1 LINLAA
7 WDTDGDGIPEIVVA
21 YEFSMQ
27 AKESAGIVAVLKHH
41 GDPRGLW
48 TIQEIDR
55 LPASHRLRWADI
67 DGSGKKVLI
76 NAPLTG
82 ATAEAPDY
90 REHVPLVY
98 YRPGEWKRRLIDDT
112 NEGVQHGITIV
123 DWDGDGRDQILT
135 ASFVGIH
142 LYKLGATGD
151 WQRTEIAKGDPAPWP
166 KSGSSD
172 TAVGK
177 TGSARFIAAIE
188 PWHGNRVAIYRKSA
202 AGWAREVIDDSL
214 VDGHTIL
221 AADLAGDGND
231 EVIAGFRGKPQR
243 VYIYRFDG
251 KKWNRQTLD
260 DGGIS
265 AAACAVADLNGDG
278 RLDVACIGSATQN
291 LKWYEN
297 LK

>member
-1 LINLAA
+1 MTRILLLLTLAMTLPAEVHPLEFREHTVATGLKGGYQVVPCDVNHDGKIDLIALSSGLTDLVWYENPNWEPHVIAHNLPRLINLAA

-123 DWDGDGRDQILT
+123 DWDGDGRDQTNWAQL
-135 ASFVGIH
+135 
-142 LYKLGATGD
+142 ATGSEPRSPRATPRLGRRAVRAT
-151 WQRTEIAKGDPAPWP
+151 QRWVRRDRR
-166 KSGSSD
+166 GSSRRSNPG
-172 TAVGK
+172 T
-177 TGSARFIAAIE
+177 AIE
-188 PWHGNRVAIYRKSA
+188 SRSTARAPR
-202 AGWAREVIDDSL
+202 AGHAR
-214 VDGHTIL
+214 
-221 AADLAGDGND
+221 
-231 EVIAGFRGKPQR
+231 
-243 VYIYRFDG
+243 
-251 KKWNRQTLD
+251 
-260 DGGIS
+260 
-265 AAACAVADLNGDG
+265 
-278 RLDVACIGSATQN
+278 
-291 LKWYEN
+291 
-297 LK
+297 